1 MHVFAAVLVAG
12 LVAGIR
18 GGKLPFTGSFAPAL
32 DLNHTRNPFTA
43 ADTIWHALSARPTLL
58 FEAVVLAL
66 AAAAI
71 PHVRRRWIGP
81 FGLALLAGILAP
93 GPALP
98 DVAIVA
104 TILATCLGLAA
115 KAES

>member
-1 MHVFAAVLVAG
+1 M
-12 LVAGIR
+12 
-18 GGKLPFTGSFAPAL
+18 
-32 DLNHTRNPFTA
+32 
-43 ADTIWHALSARPTLL
+43 
-58 FEAVVLAL
+58 LAL

-81 FGLALLAGILAP
+81 FGLALLAGILAL

-104 TILATCLGLAA
+104 TILATGLGLAA